1 MKSDT
6 RRARD
11 YFTRACRL
19 RCVECGTKPVFLP
32 LLKVRTLRDYFTP
45 LDGCPRCGYAYERE
59 TGYFLL
65 SIWAINYGVGS
76 LLGIA
81 IYIYLEITSRPPLPE
96 LLATVVLPVVAFN
109 FLFARHSKTLFLAL
123 DHYFDPHLRGN
134 PPGDGGTGKQNPPAT
149 PAPTPPQNSPVPRE
163 PAALV

>member
-1 MKSDT
+1 MKFNAH
-6 RRARD
+6 RARE
-11 YFTRACRL
+11 YFARACRL

-32 LLKVRTLRDYFTP
+32 LLKVRSLHDYFTP

-76 LLGIA
+76 LIGIA
-81 IYIYLEITSRPPLPE
+81 IYMYLEFTSRPPLPE
-96 LLATVVLPVVAFN
+96 LLASVVLPVIAFN
-109 FLFARHSKTLFLAL
+109 LLFARHSKSLFLAL
-123 DHYFDPHLRGN
+123 DHYFDPHLRGES
-134 PPGDGGTGKQNPPAT
+134 PGDGGSGKQNPPAS
-149 PAPTPPQNSPVPRE
+149 PAPTAPQNSPVPRE